1 MRLKFALTHLAV
13 SALVVGGF
21 LVVVLLVLFPAPI
34 ARLEGVYAVLALVL
48 VVDVCLG
55 PLLTGIVASPKKS
68 PRELVRDLS
77 LIALVQFAALGFGA
91 YSVVVARPA
100 FVVFNTD
107 RFDIVT
113 PSELVWRQIDGVQP
127 AFTFAPRFG
136 PEWVQAV
143 PPKDVAMRNELLFEA
158 VQGGADLKN
167 LPHLFQPWPAELASV
182 RERIRPLSELFELGE
197 AHRGAVAHALRSA
210 NATEAQVG
218 YVPLLGRQAT
228 GVVLVRLTDATI
240 VDVLSIRP
248 NY

>member
-13 SALVVGGF
+13 SALVVGIF

-34 ARLEGVYAVLALVL
+34 ARLEGVYAVLALVI

-55 PLLTGIVASPKKS
+55 PLLTGIVANPKK
-68 PRELVRDLS
+68 PRRELARDLS
-77 LIALVQFAALGFGA
+77 LIALVQLAALGYGA

-113 PSELVWRQIDGVQP
+113 PSELVWREADGVQA
-127 AFTFAPRFG
+127 AFKSAPRFG

-143 PPKDVAMRNELLFEA
+143 PPKDVAKRNELLFEA

-167 LPHLFQPWPAELASV
+167 LPHLFQPWPAEPESV
-182 RERIRPLSELFELGE
+182 RERIRPLSELIELGE
-197 AHRGAVAHALRSA
+197 AQRGAVTRALQTA
-210 NATEAQVG
+210 NASAAEVG

-228 GVVLVRLTDATI
+228 GVVLLRLADAAI
-240 VDVLSIRP
+240 VDVLPIAP
-248 NY
+248 KY